1 MVVLGAMFVFRCMGR
16 DYEVAVMSGGFI
28 GFMLGTTANAM
39 AVMRA
44 LVERYGPAP
53 RAFLVAPLVG
63 AFFIDFI
70 NAPDRSRWAST
81 CSSEQATADRAS
93 RRQRVL
99 PEHTLPAYALA
110 ILQGA
115 DYIEPDLVAT
125 RMACWWRG
133 MRTRSARPPMWR
145 HIRSSRRDAACRTST
160 AWRSDGWFTED
171 FTLAELKTLRARER
185 YSGAAAGQARHD
197 GKFEHRHLR
206 RDPGV
211 PGVRQHVR
219 DGARGWLPVGDL
231 SRDQASLAFRAH
243 RTGAG
248 TAAAGRAA
256 ARAGRGA
263 PVFIQSFEVGNL
275 QALRGQC
282 DYPLVQLLEPG
293 TQPELASIAR
303 YAQAIGVH
311 KSTVVSPETGESTGL
326 AARAHEAG
334 LALHAW
340 ALRAENRFLGA
351 RWQRGSDPA
360 AHGDLAGEITAL
372 VAAGADGLFC
382 DHPAEAMRAL
392 GVALATGRM
401 QD

>member
-1 MVVLGAMFVFRCMGR
+1 MNTSR
-16 DYEVAVMSGGFI
+16 
-28 GFMLGTTANAM
+28 
-39 AVMRA
+39 
-44 LVERYGPAP
+44 
-53 RAFLVAPLVG
+53 PLVIAHRG
-63 AFFIDFI
+63 A
-70 NAPDRSRWAST
+70 SG
-81 CSSEQATADRAS
+81 E
-93 RRQRVL
+93 L
-99 PEHTLPAYALA
+99 PEHTWPAYSLA

-115 DYIEPDLVAT
+115 DYIEPDLVIS
-125 RMACWWRG
+125 RDG
-133 MRTRSARPPMWR
+133 VLVARHDAELSTTTDIAKRPEF
-145 HIRSSRRDAACRTST
+145 SSRRRRQVIDGSPIE
-160 AWRSDGWFTED
+160 GWFVDD
-171 FTLAELKTLRARER
+171 FTLEELRTLRARER
-185 YSGAAAGQARHD
+185 FADLRPQSASHD
-197 GKFEHRHLR
+197 GQYGIVTFAEILHYLATINSAR
-206 RDPGV
+206 RDAGRP
-211 PGVRQHVR
+211 
-219 DGARGWLPVGDL
+219 PVGVYPETKNPTH
-231 SRDQASLAFRAH
+231 FRA
-243 RTGAG
+243 RDLPLEPPLLAELERGLL
-248 TAAAGRAA
+248 
-256 ARAGRGA
+256 GA
-263 PVFIQSFEVGNL
+263 PVFIQSFDAGNL

-311 KSTVVSPETGESTGL
+311 KSTVVSPETGKSTGL
-326 AARAHEAG
+326 AARANEAG